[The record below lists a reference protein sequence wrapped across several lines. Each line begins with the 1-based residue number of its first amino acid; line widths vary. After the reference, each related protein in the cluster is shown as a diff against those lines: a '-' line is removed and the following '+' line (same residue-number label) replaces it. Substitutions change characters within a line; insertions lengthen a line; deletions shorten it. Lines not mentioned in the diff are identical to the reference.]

1 MTPITRRTLI
11 TTAAGATLA
20 PFVTSASAQAWPSK
34 PIKFVV
40 GYPAGGLTDM
50 FARAYGDYLQQKLG
64 QNVVVENRSGASGS
78 LGARAV
84 KAAEPDGYTLMFTI
98 STALLQNRVLL
109 KNPGYDGDNDFVRIS
124 HMSAGHLPTV
134 VSTKTGIKTLA
145 DLVAYAKKNDVSYGT
160 FGAGSTAHIGI
171 GALNKIY
178 GLNMKAV
185 HYRGEAPMWQ
195 DLAGGSIQAACG
207 SYAACKSVIDAGL
220 GVPIAVPT
228 TKRMSKLPDVPTFR
242 EQGAID
248 PAFEV
253 VGFIALV
260 GPKGIPEDIVN
271 RLSDLMVEAGKSER
285 VKKVNETFG
294 IDDAAVSRQ
303 EFEKIY
309 AKNGPILIQLVRDLN
324 LAQMDAQ

>member
-1 MTPITRRTLI
+1 MTDLTRRRFVGA
-11 TTAAGATLA
+11 AAGAA
-20 PFVTSASAQAWPSK
+20 IVPYIGSASAQAWPAK
-34 PIKFVV
+34 PIKIIV

-50 FARAYGDYLQQKLG
+50 FARAYGEYLQQKLG

-124 HMSAGHLPTV
+124 HLSAGHLPTI
-134 VSTKTGIKTLA
+134 VSTKTGIKSLK
-145 DLVAYAKKNDVSYGT
+145 DLVAYAKANDVSYGT
-160 FGAGSTAHIGI
+160 FGAGSTAHIGV
-171 GALNKIY
+171 GALNKLY

-207 SYAACKSVIDAGL
+207 SYAAAKSVIDAGL

-228 TKRMSKLPDVPTFR
+228 LKRMSKLPDVPTFH

-260 GPKGIPEDIVN
+260 GPKGIPDDIVN
-271 RLSDLMVEAGKSER
+271 RLSDLMVEAGKSDR
-285 VKKVNETFG
+285 VRMINDTFG
-294 IDDAAVSRQ
+294 IDEAALSRQ
-303 EFEKIY
+303 EFDAIY

-324 LAQMDAQ
+324 LAQMDTQ